1 VVKYRSSVFPD
12 EGSDQV
18 LALELSNRLN
28 LYEYIRLA
36 LGSRARPASTFGS
49 AMSFDCEFE

>member
-36 LGSRARPASTFGS
+36 RGFQS
-49 AMSFDCEFE
+49 APGVNVRVRHELRLRV